1 MAVADLVS
9 DLSQLRGRYDEVTLS
24 SLVHDL
30 SRNASQQKIFDYG
43 RPPARRE
50 RRPRPAPCVIG
61 WETSKP
67 RGQRPIKRPRLSGR
81 SHREMR
87 RTFGAPMRAAV
98 GNLFD
103 QFLICFWDANNNLI
117 ASIAITSLSQAG
129 VTCPADHS
137 VAYNL
142 PQDLWL
148 NTIALVP
155 GVKHWSVSGRWN
167 CAADA
172 YWYSSDS
179 ATFTVT

>member
-1 MAVADLVS
+1 MGNVKTTWTAAD
-9 DLSQLRGRYDEVTLS
+9 QAPTIIWEIPQG
-24 SLVHDL
+24 
-30 SRNASQQKIFDYG
+30 NAANFWG
-43 RPPARRE
+43 TG
-50 RRPRPAPCVIG
+50 C
-61 WETSKP
+61 
-67 RGQRPIKRPRLSGR
+67 
-81 SHREMR
+81 
-87 RTFGAPMRAAV
+87 AAV

-129 VTCPADHS
+129 VTCRADHS